1 MESIPVSQMLS
12 PNLITVFADMEIQEV
27 LSIMQEQ
34 KTSCVVQ
41 IDDFHQPTGVFTEH
55 SLIHFLAQSQSA
67 LTGCISDY
75 SHPATIISGKLSCN
89 EAFRILSEKRER
101 QLIVVDEQQKLLGMV
116 EENDFIHHMN
126 YIPMVMQIR
135 IRDVMSSSVHQL
147 APNDSV
153 QDALLLMNTA
163 IISCVVITEHNTPV
177 GIITERDFVRLA
189 NQIED
194 PAQTPLR
201 DVMHH
206 PVFTLTED
214 VFVKDASY
222 LMDAKGIRRF
232 VVVDQEGQL
241 SGIVTLRDITKAL
254 QKGYVNHLE
263 EELTIKERKILQ
275 IESQLKQVNE
285 KTLLSSLMNQV
296 NDGVFIVQADTLEIM
311 EVNQTAC
318 HSLGYQV
325 DDLIGLSLK
334 EISSAAAE
342 LNQQEVL
349 ATLKQEGHMMIRSSY
364 RHRDGSELPVES
376 SVTHLELADHHY
388 IISVVRDLRERL
400 KAEAALLESEETYRS
415 VINTSLDG
423 FWMIDHQGNIED
435 VNPTYCQ
442 MSGYSREELLEMS
455 IPELNLHETRE
466 DTLQRIQY
474 LRTAGSAQFLS
485 QHRRK
490 DGSVMD
496 VEVKVSYWPKHGG
509 RFFAYLRDI
518 TEYNKDQLRLK
529 QAAAVFENTREAV
542 MVVSANRRIQMVNKA
557 FVQMTG
563 FSEERIIGR
572 SPALLQSGEH
582 PKSFYKAMWHTIRT
596 QGHWQGELISRRADG
611 STYPELLNISVV
623 RNPKGEIS
631 HYVGVFADLSQQK
644 ESENRLAYLDYHD
657 PLTGLANRKTL
668 IMRMDHA
675 IRQAQRDHT
684 QVALMLLDLD
694 RFQNVNDSYGHDAGD
709 ELLKRVA
716 QELDQSVPNID
727 TLCRLG
733 GDEFALLFDHLEDID
748 QLPLI
753 ATRVISLLNRP
764 WKLSQGKKV
773 TVGASLGISLSPQ
786 NGMDAHTL
794 LQHADAALYQAKM
807 EGRSRFCFFSDELTR
822 NARHRLE
829 LETRMHQAL
838 ENNELEVYFQPQVNI
853 LSNEII
859 GAEALVRWQDPEHG
873 LQSPAYFIDHCEKNG
888 QISEIGRQVLLK
900 TCQQGRQW
908 LDEGLPINTLAV
920 NLSANQLANPN
931 LYQQV
936 SEILQQTGF
945 PARHLELELTESA
958 LMTDTESTIELLE
971 QLRGMGIQLAI
982 DDFGTGYSSFTY
994 LKRFPIDI
1002 LKIDKSFIDEIE
1014 YKEEDKEIVA
1024 AMIAMGHALGLKVLA
1039 EGVENQQQLTILKTL
1054 GCDIFQGYLRS
1065 RPLPA
1070 GRFKHLWQVPEEM
1083 MK

>member
-1 MESIPVSQMLS
+1 MDSIPISQMLS

-27 LSIMQEQ
+27 LSIMQQQ
-34 KTSCVVQ
+34 KASCVIQ
-41 IDDFHQPTGVFTEH
+41 IDDYHQPTGIFTEH
-55 SLIHFLAQSQSA
+55 DLIHFLAQSQSV

-75 SHPATIISGKLSCN
+75 SQPPTIISASLSSN
-89 EAFRILSEKRER
+89 EAFRTLSEKRER
-101 QLIVVDEQQKLLGMV
+101 QLVVVDDHGKLQGMV

-135 IRDVMSSSVHQL
+135 VRDVMSRSVHQL
-147 APNDSV
+147 APDDSV
-153 QDALLLMNTA
+153 QDALLLMNSA
-163 IISCVVITEHNTPV
+163 VISCVVIANNNTPT

-189 NQIED
+189 NRID
-194 PAQTPLR
+194 NPAQTLLR
-201 DVMHH
+201 DVMHQ

-214 VFVKDASY
+214 VFVKDASH
-222 LMDAKGIRRF
+222 LMDTKGIRRF
-232 VVVDQEGQL
+232 VVVDHDGQL
-241 SGIVTLRDITKAL
+241 SGLITLRDITRAL

-263 EELTIKERKILQ
+263 EELTIKEQKILQ
-275 IESQLKQVNE
+275 IESQLKQVDE

-296 NDGVFIVQADTLEIM
+296 NDGVFIVQADTLDIL

-318 HSLGYQV
+318 RSLGYQV
-325 DDLIGLSLK
+325 EELVGRNLK

-342 LNQQEVL
+342 LNQEQVL
-349 ATLKQEGHMMIRSSY
+349 TTLKTQGHMMIRSSY
-364 RHRDGSELPVES
+364 QHRNGGELPVES
-376 SVTHLELADHHY
+376 SVTHLELADQHY
-388 IISVVRDLRERL
+388 IISVVRDLSERL

-415 VINTSLDG
+415 VIDTALDG
-423 FWMIDHQGNIED
+423 FWMIDHKGRILD
-435 VNPTYCQ
+435 VNPAYCQ

-455 IPELNLHETRE
+455 IPDLNIHERRE
-466 DTLQRIQY
+466 DTLQRIEH
-474 LRTAGSAQFLS
+474 LRTTGNAQFLS

-496 VEVKVSYWPKHGG
+496 IEVKVSYWPKHGG

-542 MVVSANRRIQMVNKA
+542 MVVNSNRRIQMVNKA

-563 FSEERIIGR
+563 YSEAQIIGC

-623 RNPKGEIS
+623 HNPKGEIS

-668 IMRMDHA
+668 MMRMDHT
-675 IRQAQRDHT
+675 IRQSQRDRT

-694 RFQNVNDSYGHDAGD
+694 RFQNVNDSYGHDVGD
-709 ELLKRVA
+709 ELLKCVA
-716 QELDQSVPNID
+716 QELDQSIPNVD

-748 QLPLI
+748 QLPLL
-753 ATRVISLLNRP
+753 ATRIISLLNRP
-764 WKLSQGKKV
+764 WKLSKGKKV

-794 LQHADAALYQAKM
+794 LQHADAALYQAKT

-838 ENNELEVYFQPQVNI
+838 KNNELEVYFQPQVDI
-853 LSNEII
+853 LSNEIV
-859 GAEALVRWQDPEHG
+859 GAEALVRWQDPERG

-888 QISEIGRQVLLK
+888 LIGEIGRQVLLK

-908 LDEGLPINTLAV
+908 LDDGLPINTLAV

-931 LYQQV
+931 LYHQI

-958 LMTDTESTIELLE
+958 LMNDTESTIDLLE
-971 QLRGMGIQLAI
+971 QLRRMGIQLAI

-1014 YKEEDKEIVA
+1014 YKEEDREIVA

-1039 EGVENQQQLTILKTL
+1039 EGVENPQQLAILKNL

-1065 RPLPA
+1065 RPVPA
-1070 GRFKHLWQVPEEM
+1070 ECFERLWQIPETAI
-1083 MK
+1083 K